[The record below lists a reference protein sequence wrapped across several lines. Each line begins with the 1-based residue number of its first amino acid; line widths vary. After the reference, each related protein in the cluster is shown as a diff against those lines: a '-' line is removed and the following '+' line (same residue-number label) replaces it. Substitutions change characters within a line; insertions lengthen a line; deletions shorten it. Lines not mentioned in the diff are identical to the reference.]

1 MAARFL
7 VAGGTGNWD
16 STTNWS
22 ATSGGAS
29 GATAPTVAD
38 TVALDSLS
46 GNAPLTVNV
55 SSAALSFIA
64 SGTYTGTVTFNA
76 QLAVSGAITLIAGM
90 TLAGIVGPLVP
101 NATGTLTSGGK
112 TIPCPL
118 TFGAS
123 ATYTLVGNWAVSG
136 LVTAGVT
143 TGTTTINATT
153 AETLTCAGG
162 YHQGGTTAAV
172 TGSAKLTISGGT
184 WDSSS
189 TGATSNNIDLAGN
202 VAVSGAVTWNSVG
215 SRTLTYVSGTITTTG
230 STLTVSSTSTL
241 ATAGVTW
248 NNLTAIGNGITY
260 TLSSNLTGSGTL
272 TIGSTTQ
279 TWTGAG
285 TINWTGP
292 VLPQTGTLTLNNT
305 GGLVTTGTMTHPNA
319 NVTWTGSAGWAV
331 GTLTTATLSASRTY
345 TLTVGNTYTV
355 TTNLNNVGTTATI
368 RQALV
373 SATPGTK
380 ATFKV
385 TPGATEA
392 LLYCDPTDI
401 DSSSGAV
408 VVSINGVITTSLNW
422 SGSVTAVSA
431 GAGGSFY
438 HYGRRR

>member
-64 SGTYTGTVTFNA
+64 SGTYAGTVTFNA

-90 TLAGIVGPLVP
+90 TLAGTTGPLVP
-101 NATGTLTSGGK
+101 NATATLTSGGK

-123 ATYTLVGNWAVSG
+123 ATYTLADNWTVTG

-143 TGTTTINATT
+143 TGTTTLTSNQI
-153 AETLTCAGG
+153 TCAGG
-162 YHQGGTTAAV
+162 FTKGGTTAIV
-172 TGSAKLTISGGT
+172 GGTTKLVMTGGTFSSGGT
-184 WDSSS
+184 
-189 TGATSNNIDLAGN
+189 GGVNNPIDLAGN
-202 VAVSGAVTWNSVG
+202 VTISGAITYGTAG
-215 SRTLTYVSGTITTTG
+215 SPTLRYLSGTITTTG
-230 STLTVSSTSTL
+230 STLTMTSGGVTLNTAGMTWDSITSTIAGTLTNSSAL
-241 ATAGVTW
+241 A
-248 NNLTAIGNGITY
+248 
-260 TLSSNLTGSGTL
+260 GSGTL
-272 TIGSTTQ
+272 TIGNASVTTIA
-279 TWTGAG
+279 GAG
-285 TINWTGP
+285 AINWTGP
-292 VLPQTGTLTLNNT
+292 VIVNGSITLNNT
-305 GGLVTTGTMTHPNA
+305 GGLVTTGALTLPNA
-319 NVTWTGSAGWAV
+319 AMTFGGSAGFTV
-331 GTLTTATLSASRTY
+331 GTLTTASLTASRTY
-345 TLTVGNTYTV
+345 TFTFGNTYTV
-355 TTNLNNVGTTATI
+355 NTALSNVGTTAAI
-368 RQALV
+368 RQAIV
-373 SATPGTK
+373 SSVPGSK
-380 ATFKV
+380 VVFKV
-385 TPGATEA
+385 TPGASET

-401 DSSSGAV
+401 DSSSGAL

-431 GAGGSFY
+431 GAGSSFY